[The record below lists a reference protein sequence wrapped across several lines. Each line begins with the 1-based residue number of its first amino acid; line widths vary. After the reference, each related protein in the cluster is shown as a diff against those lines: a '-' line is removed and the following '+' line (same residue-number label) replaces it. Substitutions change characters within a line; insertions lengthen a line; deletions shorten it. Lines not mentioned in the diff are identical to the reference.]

1 MSSGTFAPMFTPHL
15 VFALPWAVCLGVA
28 GVQQGVMRR
37 ARNPF
42 PRWALWT
49 ARAGAFGLP
58 VLWASAAWWNVLG
71 PVWLPLNA
79 GVAVLAVIGFARGVG
94 VLKARPVR
102 SEARDFA
109 EEQLLERSLAQLN
122 RNEELFERQ
131 RTLRSRNLRA
141 QMNPH
146 FLFNVLTGIQHLLME
161 NKVEQAGNVFRKFRE
176 HLVHG
181 LREHE
186 RIAGTVQEELDHVRA
201 YLELEELRLDRPFT
215 WSVTVGTGVDAA
227 ETPCPLF
234 VLQPL
239 VENALWHGISGV
251 EDRTGEIAI
260 TVRWLGDDLLLQVH
274 DNGKGLQPAVRGSS
288 RGTSMLRERLALL
301 ESSASLTLG
310 PPGADSPFAVGTS
323 AIVRLP
329 GWRSAPRPQKGN
341 RGSEPSDQGDGSAGG

>member
-1 MSSGTFAPMFTPHL
+1 MFTPHL
-15 VFALPWAVCLGVA
+15 VFALPWAVCFGVA
-28 GVQQGVMRR
+28 VVQCGVMRR

-42 PRWALWT
+42 RMWAIWA
-49 ARAGAFGLP
+49 ARVGAFGVP
-58 VLWASAAWWNVLG
+58 MLWACVAWWDGLG
-71 PVWLPLNA
+71 LVWLPLTA
-79 GVAVLAVIGFARGVG
+79 GGCGLAVAGFIQGIR

-161 NKVEQAGNVFRKFRE
+161 SKVEQAGSVFRKFRE

-181 LREHE
+181 LREYE
-186 RIAGTVQEELDHVRA
+186 RISGTVQEELDHVRA
-201 YLELEELRLDRPFT
+201 YLELEELRLDRRFT
-215 WSVTVGTGVDAA
+215 WSVTVGADVVTE
-227 ETPCPLF
+227 ETSCPLF

-251 EDRTGEIAI
+251 NDRTGEIAI

-310 PPGADSPFAVGTS
+310 APGADSPFTVGTS

-329 GWRSAPRPQKGN
+329 GWRSAPRTQNGN
-341 RGSEPSDQGDGSAGG
+341 RGSEPRDQGDGSAGG